1 MRSSFDDFAIDSSIE
16 PSKRHIFIKN
26 SRNVMEVLVVA
37 EVELQIQALPAK
49 TAKYINPS
57 EVTAYAL
64 NRLPAFYAT
73 SKRGWQR
80 QLNRG
85 KTEFHQKITTA
96 VRQGISAVQQDPLRA
111 DGLLD
116 FQEENAALAT
126 LEELKVLLQNPNLS
140 WENLADV
147 VEKTLMDMLRGKI
160 TWRKPAGL
168 NNEIFD
174 WEKHPH
180 NLRG

>member
-1 MRSSFDDFAIDSSIE
+1 MRSFFDDSAIDPSIQ
-16 PSKRHIFIKN
+16 PSKQHIFIKN

-37 EVELQIQALPAK
+37 EVETQIQALPAK
-49 TAKYINPS
+49 TARYINPS

-80 QLNRG
+80 QLHRG
-85 KTEFHQKITTA
+85 KTEFHQKISTA
-96 VRQGISAVQQDPLRA
+96 VRQGIIAVQQDPLRA
-111 DGLLD
+111 DDFLD
-116 FQEENAALAT
+116 FQEENPARAT
-126 LEELKVLLQNPNLS
+126 LQELKVLLQEPDLS
-140 WENLADV
+140 WDNLADV
-147 VEKTLMDMLRGKI
+147 VEKTLMNTLRGKI

-168 NNEIFD
+168 DNEIFD

-180 NLRG
+180 NQRG